1 MNWFKSNKPENSLD
15 WQRLPSSGAIG
26 AHRAAVPGG
35 WLVFA
40 VYAGNF
46 GGITFLPD
54 KDHQWDGAS
63 PLVPPAIAN
72 SAR

>member
-1 MNWFKSNKPENSLD
+1 VNWFKSKESESSLN
-15 WQRLPSSGAIG
+15 WQRLTSSGAIA

-46 GGITFLPD
+46 GGVTFLPD

-63 PLVPPAIAN
+63 PLVPPAGTN